1 MKVLEK
7 LQKLH
12 STGFSGIII
21 LCERINSEQ
30 IRNLSFF
37 LSDCYLTDV
46 LDYLD
51 YTVDRISYVDFNDVS
66 DEELQEYEID
76 DCYDVTD
83 IDPQS
88 KEDILIKKY
97 QEKCKNICDTGVFIF
112 CRLTV

>member
-7 LQKLH
+7 LQRLH
-12 STGFSGIII
+12 STGFSEIII
-21 LCERINSEQ
+21 LCERIDTEQ
-30 IRNLSFF
+30 IRDFSFF

-46 LDYLD
+46 IDYLD
-51 YTVDRISYVDFNDVS
+51 YTVDRISYIDFNDIS
-66 DEELQEYEID
+66 DEELQEYEND

-88 KEDILIKKY
+88 TEDILIKKY

-112 CRLTV
+112 CRLTI